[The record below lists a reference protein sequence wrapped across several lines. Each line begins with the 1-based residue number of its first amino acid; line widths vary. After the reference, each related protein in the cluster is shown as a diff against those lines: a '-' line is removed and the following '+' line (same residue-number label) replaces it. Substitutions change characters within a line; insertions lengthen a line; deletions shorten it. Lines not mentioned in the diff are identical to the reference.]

1 MLWYQNSFLLDGTER
16 RSMDRKGDKYC
27 LRIRNFQVSDFGNYS
42 CVADNALG
50 RTKKYIEVSGSPGP
64 AIFLSPAYSG
74 YLDLYNVTWTIESIP
89 PLEEVR
95 LLYRKLLVSISLD
108 LVWPAWLTG
117 FSGRHSMPRESFIWF
132 QCDFVWM
139 TWLLL
144 HSQMNDSYQHP
155 GKWQDVAL
163 VPTVTRSEANHFVMS
178 HIVRGLERN
187 SVYEAVIHA
196 KNRYGWNEVSGGG
209 NLKHS
214 GILIPQHYH
223 QGIQTKPH

>member
-1 MLWYQNSFLLDGTER
+1 MEKSWVHASEGYDSELCCTVHGDTNSDMLWYQNSFLLDGTER

-95 LLYRKLLVSISLD
+95 LLYRKLLVSRYKLR
-108 LVWPAWLTG
+108 
-117 FSGRHSMPRESFIWF
+117 FS
-132 QCDFVWM
+132 
-139 TWLLL
+139 
-144 HSQMNDSYQHP
+144 
-155 GKWQDVAL
+155 
-163 VPTVTRSEANHFVMS
+163 VTCLIDRIFWAPF
-178 HIVRGLERN
+178 
-187 SVYEAVIHA
+187 HA
-196 KNRYGWNEVSGGG
+196 
-209 NLKHS
+209 
-214 GILIPQHYH
+214 
-223 QGIQTKPH
+223 T